1 MKRIMPVLLLLAIA
15 VAAAWWFVLRRPSE
29 LGATVT
35 VEWRGSR
42 RGEARLPAELNWCPV
57 TRMGTL
63 VAVSNDTGLLV
74 TLQEQDSLV
83 ADLHPV
89 IAPVSREVGPRPSA
103 IATLRWAADTGQL
116 LGFRSV
122 SGMVELSEV
131 GARASGSFDI
141 RMQAPVGAE
150 TLVVRGVFR
159 GIPVVASAVGCP

>member
-1 MKRIMPVLLLLAIA
+1 MRRILLALVVLA
-15 VAAAWWFVLRRPSE
+15 LVAGAAWWFVVRGPTDQAMAVSI
-29 LGATVT
+29 
-35 VEWRGSR
+35 EWSGSQRGT
-42 RGEARLPAELNWCPV
+42 ARLPAELNWCPV

-63 VAVSNDTGLLV
+63 VAISNDTGLMV
-74 TLQEQDSLV
+74 TLQERDSIV
-83 ADLHPV
+83 AEPHPV

-122 SGMVELSEV
+122 SGMVDLSEA
-131 GARASGSFDI
+131 GARVSGSFNI

-159 GIPVVASAVGCP
+159 GIPVVASALGCP